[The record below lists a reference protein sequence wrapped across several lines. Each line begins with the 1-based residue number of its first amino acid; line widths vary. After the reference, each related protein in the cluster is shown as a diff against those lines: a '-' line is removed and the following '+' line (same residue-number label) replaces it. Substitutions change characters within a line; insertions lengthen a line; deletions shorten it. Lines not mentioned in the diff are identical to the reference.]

1 MFFVLSKI
9 LDVVFSPLWWP
20 AMAFGLSRIPW
31 MAKRAPRLTRA
42 LLALSYALTLFCSTQ
57 VGAQLLQHAVERGAP
72 RTVRDG
78 VTYDAVIVLS
88 GFVSDEAMR
97 RYPGPSYG
105 EGVDRML
112 AAFELLRTDRARAA
126 ILTGGGPGDTTWSEA
141 AVMRRQLTA
150 WGVDPARLYEEPRAR
165 NTRENAVESAR
176 IANAQGFRSLL
187 LVTSAA
193 HMERSLASFRA
204 VGLAVDAYPVDYR
217 VGGWVSAR
225 WSLLPRAGNL
235 EASEGAL
242 REFFGRLV
250 YRARGYAR

>member
-20 AMAFGLSRIPW
+20 AMALGLSRIPW
-31 MAKRAPRLTRA
+31 LTKRVPRLLKA
-42 LLALSYALTLFCSTQ
+42 QLALACALTLFCATQ
-57 VGAQLLQHAVERGAP
+57 VGSQILQHAVERGAP
-72 RTVRDG
+72 RTMRDG

-105 EGVDRML
+105 DPADRML
-112 AAFELLRTDRARAA
+112 AAFDLLRSDRARAA
-126 ILTGGGPGDTTWSEA
+126 ILTGGGPGDPAWTEA

-176 IANAQGFRSLL
+176 IANAQGFRTLL

-204 VGLAVDAYPVDYR
+204 VGLAVDTYPVDYR
-217 VGGWVSAR
+217 VGGWVSER
-225 WSLLPRAGNL
+225 WALLPRAGNL
-235 EASEGAL
+235 EASEVAL